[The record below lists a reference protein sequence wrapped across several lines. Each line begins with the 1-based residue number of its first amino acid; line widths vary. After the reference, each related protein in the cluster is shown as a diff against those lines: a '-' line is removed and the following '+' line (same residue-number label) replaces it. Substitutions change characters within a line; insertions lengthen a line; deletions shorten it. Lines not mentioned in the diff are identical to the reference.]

1 MATAPAPKTWKHRLK
16 DWSIVIGLVLLCL
29 LFGVYVWFNRETTPV
44 QPGSFYTPPNPL
56 PSGVAGDVIRS
67 EEITRDLPTG
77 AKAWRVLYLSNDLND
92 QPIAVSGLVVA
103 PTAESE
109 SPRQIVA
116 IARGTQGIYPYCGTS
131 QLPDALTHIDLLQTM
146 IDQGFVVAITDYPGI
161 GTPGIS
167 PYLVGKVEG
176 QTVLDS
182 VRAARQLEPDAG
194 ADFAII
200 GASQGGHSA
209 MFASQLAPAYAP
221 DLTLKGTVTQAG
233 AFDLTGILD
242 ARSQDRVGGILFPF
256 VFYAWSDAY
265 DIPLDGVIEP
275 SEADEVERL
284 SKACVTSPLGY
295 LKIRHIPDG
304 GDLLAIDPTK
314 TEPWSTLIEEN
325 TPTGPVDAPL
335 LLVHGTADQVI
346 PFQGSVEEAA
356 RRCAEGEDVTFL
368 QYLDTPHD
376 AQPQSMLTVLG
387 WVVDR
392 FADKP
397 STSNC
402 ANRPPPGTGS

>member
-1 MATAPAPKTWKHRLK
+1 MDTTNRSWRHRLK
-16 DWSIVIGLVLLCL
+16 DWSIVIGLLLLCL
-29 LFGVYVWFNRETTPV
+29 LFGVYVWFNDEANPV
-44 QPGSFYTPPNPL
+44 QPGAFYTPPNPL
-56 PSGVAGDVIRS
+56 PAGSPGDVIRT

-77 AKAWRVLYLSNDLND
+77 AKAWRVLYLSNNLND
-92 QPIAVSGLVVA
+92 QPIAVSGLVVV

-109 SPRQIVA
+109 TPREIVA

-131 QLPDALTHIDLLQTM
+131 QLPNALTHLDELQTM
-146 IDQGFVVAITDYPGI
+146 IDQGFVVTVTDYPGI

-182 VRAARQLEPDAG
+182 VRAARNLAPDAG

-209 MFASQLAPAYAP
+209 MFASQMAADYTPE
-221 DLTLKGTVTQAG
+221 LTLKGTVTQAG
-233 AFDLTGILD
+233 AFDLAGIFE
-242 ARSQDRVGGILFPF
+242 ARMSDRVGAILFPF

-265 DIPLDGVIEP
+265 DIPLDGVIQPDYAE
-275 SEADEVERL
+275 ETERL
-284 SKACVTSPLGY
+284 ARTCITTPLAY
-295 LKIRHIPDG
+295 LKIRHIPTG
-304 GDLLAIDPTK
+304 GDLLAIDPTT
-314 TEPWSTLIEEN
+314 TEPWSTLIEQN
-325 TPTGPVDAPL
+325 TPTGPVSTPL

-346 PFQGSVEEAA
+346 PFQGSVDEAA

-368 QYLDTPHD
+368 QYLETKHD
-376 AQPQSMLTVLG
+376 AQPQSMLTALG

-392 FADKP
+392 FNDAP

-402 ANRPPPGTGS
+402 AERPPPG